1 MLINGKQKL
10 AVIALSVILAIT
22 NSFTT
27 TARAVTAKV
36 VPTCVDPVLKYS
48 GMRKLSQI
56 QLYDLLRLTGFQGQ
70 SLKVAWAV
78 AMEESH
84 GNPLSHNFNPRTGDD
99 SYGMFQVNLY
109 GALKGRIKEYGLESA
124 KDLTNPVINAH
135 IAYRM
140 SSMGKNWTPW
150 HADPGERDYKLVRYW
165 LKAIPLVPTTA

>member
-1 MLINGKQKL
+1 MNINGKRKL
-10 AVIALSVILAIT
+10 AVIALSVILAV
-22 NSFTT
+22 SHSVT
-27 TARAVTAKV
+27 TAAHAVTAKV
-36 VPTCVDPVLKYS
+36 VPTCVDPILKYS
-48 GMRKLSQI
+48 GMKHLTKI
-56 QLYDLLRLTGFQGQ
+56 QVYDLLRLVGFKGKD
-70 SLKVAWAV
+70 LKIAWAV
-78 AMEESH
+78 AMKETH
-84 GNPLSHNFNPRTGDD
+84 GNPLAHNYNPRTGDD